1 MKNKITVKSNNL
13 LAVEGKDECNFFKA
27 VLEYENINN
36 IQVIDIGG
44 KDKFKIEFPLL
55 INSEGFSEVHA
66 LGFVRDAEEDQA
78 LSAFSSI
85 CGILKKNGLP
95 VPKIMN
101 SINNERNMKIGVF
114 IMPNNIDEGM
124 LEDLCL
130 ESVKTKPVFECV
142 NEYIKCC
149 LSDLSEDEKNIN
161 VSKAKIGILHTAL
174 KVVYTFLQDIPG
186 KRKQDSR
193 KCKAG
198 NERGPKIQTYL
209 ASKKPIVNSL
219 GLAATKGYW
228 DFEENCFSE
237 IKQFLHSLFSE

>member
-161 VSKAKIGILHTAL
+161 VSKAKI
-174 KVVYTFLQDIPG
+174 
-186 KRKQDSR
+186 
-193 KCKAG
+193 
-198 NERGPKIQTYL
+198 QTYL